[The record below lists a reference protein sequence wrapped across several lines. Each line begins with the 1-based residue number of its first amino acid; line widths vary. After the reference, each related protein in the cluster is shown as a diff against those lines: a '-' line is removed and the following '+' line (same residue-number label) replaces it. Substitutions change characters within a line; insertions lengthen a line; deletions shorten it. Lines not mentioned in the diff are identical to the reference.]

1 MDRIRMTK
9 KRRLLAQH
17 CLDLQSR
24 KAHPDGRCDN
34 GGRWYPNSQ
43 FDCCKGI
50 REPSRAY
57 PWSMMA
63 HCRTVDH
70 VAHQHKI
77 DPKILRKL
85 VNRLKKE
92 IPLNE

>member
-1 MDRIRMTK
+1 MIRMTK
-9 KRRLLAQH
+9 KRRILAQH

-24 KAHPDGRCDN
+24 KSHPDGRCDN
-34 GGRWYPNSQ
+34 GGRWYPDSQ
-43 FDCCKGI
+43 YDCCKGI

-77 DPKILRKL
+77 EPKVLRKL

-92 IPLNE
+92 IAFNE

>member
-1 MDRIRMTK
+1 MIRMSK
-9 KRRLLAQH
+9 KRRILAQH
-17 CLDLQSR
+17 CLDLHSH
-24 KAHPDGRCDN
+24 KSHPYGRCDN
-34 GGRWYPNSQ
+34 GGRWYPDSQ
-43 FDCCKGI
+43 YDCCIGI

-57 PWSMMA
+57 PWSMVA

-77 DPKILRKL
+77 EPQILRKL

-92 IPLNE
+92 IAQNE